1 MGNWIQNNRNATS
14 FFGNLEFTWSCFHAF
29 FFGVSLSLANLQGS
43 KHPSLFPFE
52 AFSPIYMQNVSR
64 TEEQQQ
70 RQQQQ
75 QQQQQQQCS
84 SMTQQQ
90 NGDVNNKRSMRE
102 TLPVC
107 LLGRKMTKYLRI
119 CNELPSNSRC
129 LTKIAKQ
136 HPLHEQILKIEVS
149 FLHSRTKLNRGY
161 PKTDKSTALV
171 RTSRFP
177 TSLPLLVI

>member
-1 MGNWIQNNRNATS
+1 MGKWIQNNRNASS
-14 FFGNLEFTWSCFHAF
+14 FFGNLEFTWSCFHASS
-29 FFGVSLSLANLQGS
+29 FGASLSLANLQGS

-75 QQQQQQQCS
+75 QQQQQQCS

-90 NGDVNNKRSMRE
+90 NGDANNKRRMRE

-136 HPLHEQILKIEVS
+136 HPLHEQILRNELS
-149 FLHSRTKLNRGY
+149 FPHSRKKLNRGY
-161 PKTDKSTALV
+161 PKMDKSTALV
-171 RTSRFP
+171 RTSA
-177 TSLPLLVI
+177 SPLHFRCS